1 MKSLTLIIPT
11 HNRQNYLPRS
21 ISYYSNVDFS
31 VVYCDSTVDAYDFKG
46 ADNIRYLHLPDFT
59 FSQKILHVLEK
70 INTSFVALCADDD
83 FVFTSSLTSGYELM
97 NENSNVT
104 TVIGNIIQF
113 HEKFDDTFFSTKIY
127 DSTNFNS
134 PPTKNVEVFLS
145 NYRQVLWGIYKIEIL
160 LASFNILNKAKF
172 NNDNFFELVIS
183 VLSAYNGEINFLKKE
198 WSARELSTLNHWAT
212 RHQSLFYYMT
222 SKSIQDDIKN
232 FIVLIDMN
240 TEPGIGRLAI
250 NAYLKCSNFIKI
262 KFLIKGFIK
271 KYLKTNFIKI
281 LPKNIAPNYFNFD
294 TKNNKDFIEIATL
307 LNKYKDV

>member
-31 VVYCDSTVDAYDFKG
+31 VVYCDSTVNAYDFKG

-83 FVFTSSLTSGYELM
+83 FVFISSLTTGYELM

-134 PPTKNVEVFLS
+134 SPTKNVEVFLS

-172 NNDNFFELVIS
+172 SNDNFFELVIS
-183 VLSAYNGEINFLKKE
+183 VLSAYNGEIKFLKKV

-232 FIVLIDMN
+232 FIVLIDKN

-250 NAYLKCSNFIKI
+250 NSYLKSSFLIKT
-262 KFLIKGFIK
+262 KFLIKGVIK
-271 KYLKTNFIKI
+271 NYLKFSFLNYLRNSNYSIYI
-281 LPKNIAPNYFNFD
+281 NYNSKNQDI
-294 TKNNKDFIEIATL
+294 IEISSL
-307 LNKYKDV
+307 LQENKHV

>member
-11 HNRQNYLPRS
+11 RNRQNYLPRS

-46 ADNIRYLHLPDFT
+46 ADNIIYLHLPDLT

-97 NENSNVT
+97 NENCNVT

-127 DSTNFNS
+127 DSKNFNS
-134 PPTKNVEVFLS
+134 PPTKNVEFFLS
-145 NYRQVLWGIYKIEIL
+145 DYRQVLWGIYKIEIL
-160 LASFNILNKAKF
+160 LASFSIINKAKF

-183 VLSAYNGEINFLKKE
+183 VLSAYNGEIKFLKNV

-222 SKSIQDDIKN
+222 SKSIQDDIKI
-232 FIVLIDMN
+232 FVVLIDEN

-250 NAYLKCSNFIKI
+250 NSYFKSSILIKT
-262 KFLIKGFIK
+262 KFLIKGVMK
-271 KYLKTNFIKI
+271 NYLKFSFLNYLRSTNYSIYI
-281 LPKNIAPNYFNFD
+281 NYNSKNQDI
-294 TKNNKDFIEIATL
+294 IEISSL
-307 LNKYKDV
+307 LRKNKHV